1 MNCPIC
7 GKEMKE
13 GYLFT
18 TKDGAFSFADEVP
31 GLMTNAK
38 TVEGF
43 VEITPIK
50 AGHRVHI
57 EACCCEACRLVQFR
71 Y

>member
-1 MNCPIC
+1 MNYPNC

-31 GLMTNAK
+31 RMMKSAK
-38 TVEGF
+38 DLAGF
-43 VEITPIK
+43 IEITPMEL
-50 AGHRVHI
+50 GHRVRI